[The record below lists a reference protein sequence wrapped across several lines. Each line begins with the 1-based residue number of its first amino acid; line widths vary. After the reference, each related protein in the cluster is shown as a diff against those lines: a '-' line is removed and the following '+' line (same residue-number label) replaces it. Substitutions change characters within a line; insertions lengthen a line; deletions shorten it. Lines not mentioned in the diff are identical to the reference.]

1 MNLIKMVV
9 VAGILCIM
17 DTFSMQAMAD
27 EELEIILIDDTD
39 LLDEENLL
47 DKKACLLEPLF
58 EHINSNEVEAV
69 QRVINAPSFMIDDLN
84 FECSFKG
91 DQWTPMTLAASKGNV
106 EIAKLLVS
114 RGADIRHINSN
125 KKTPLDEASYSGYL
139 TMVEYLSEFLPKS
152 EYGYAALWAAR
163 KGKNDILKYFI
174 ETKGVSVDYVNTN
187 ATRSSGVL
195 LAEAAC
201 NGKLN
206 TCKYL
211 ISKGA
216 TLDYHPKSSI
226 GTHFYSALEMAAQ
239 NGQLDIVKYLIEEHH
254 AKLYNALELAEKEKK
269 PEIVDYLKTEL
280 VKEIREFKAKLEA
293 VGDKYEREWKNFC
306 DESVLNKKG
315 ELEKIDYIYSDMV
328 MSLNSALSKMSVDRL
343 PEDIAVDFD
352 ILKIVCRYMNSCAEE
367 LATLAKANRKLTEV
381 GASFFDGIIG
391 MLFDPS
397 GADEC
402 HRAVSATVDTSK
414 PEKAL
419 FTEEKINT
427 AYKNLINRIN
437 ILNKRRC
444 EKWQELYNTIN
455 HHL

>member
-1 MNLIKMVV
+1 MKLIKMIVV
-9 VAGILCIM
+9 TVILCIL
-17 DTFSMQAMAD
+17 DTFSMPAMAD
-27 EELEIILIDDTD
+27 KEFEIILD
-39 LLDEENLL
+39 DEEL
-47 DKKACLLEPLF
+47 DKKASLLEPLF

-69 QRVINAPSFMIDDLN
+69 KRVINAPSFMINDLN
-84 FECSFKG
+84 FECSFNG

-152 EYGYAALWAAR
+152 EYGYAALWAAS
-163 KGKNDILKYFI
+163 KGENDILKYFI

-187 ATRSSGVL
+187 ATRRTGVL

-216 TLDYHPKSSI
+216 TIDYHPKSSI

-254 AKLYNALELAEKEKK
+254 AKLYDALELAEKEKK
-269 PEIVDYLKTEL
+269 PEIVDYLKAEL
-280 VKEIREFKAKLEA
+280 VKEIREFKAKLDA

-306 DESVLNKKG
+306 DESVPNKKG

-381 GASFFDGIIG
+381 GATFFAGIIG

-397 GADEC
+397 GA
-402 HRAVSATVDTSK
+402 VSATIDTSK

-437 ILNKRRC
+437 TLNKRRY
-444 EKWQELYNTIN
+444 EKWQELYKTIN